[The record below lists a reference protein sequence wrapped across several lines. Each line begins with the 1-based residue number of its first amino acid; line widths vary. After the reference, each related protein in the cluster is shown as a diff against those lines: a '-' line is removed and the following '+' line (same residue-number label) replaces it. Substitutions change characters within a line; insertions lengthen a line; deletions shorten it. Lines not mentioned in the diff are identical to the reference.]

1 MTIQNNNTLNILLTT
16 VDIELDTSLILI
28 SNVSKEAIELF
39 KNNENSVFSSEDES
53 SPLVE
58 AIEQALKAI
67 RDNQST
73 ILEGLLKDSII
84 ETIGSTLFSIE
95 GVLLS
100 IRYQIIY

>member
-1 MTIQNNNTLNILLTT
+1 MTTQNNNTLNILLTT

-53 SPLVE
+53 NPLVE

-100 IRYQIIY
+100 IRYQVIY